1 MTAINY
7 KNAPNRGQIKK
18 LYQTAFPKEE
28 LLPWWLVRLL
38 TIQKCVNLT
47 GYYSGETFAGFTF
60 TATAGNI
67 LFILFFAV
75 EENSRGKGFGSEILQ
90 YLKDCNPGKTIVLNV
105 EPVDERAENNDQR
118 IRRMA
123 FYKKNGF
130 YDTGYNIREVGGVF
144 RVLATAPE
152 LDTAA
157 YGKVFRKMSLGLWRP
172 EMTKL
177 RKKG

>member
-1 MTAINY
+1 MIAKNY
-7 KNAPNRGQIKK
+7 KKAPDREKIKK

-38 TIQKCVNLT
+38 TIQKCVDLT
-47 GYYSGETFAGFTF
+47 GYYQEETFAGFTF

-67 LFILFFAV
+67 LFVLFFAV
-75 EENSRGKGFGSEILQ
+75 EDHRRGEGLGSAILQ
-90 YLKDCNPGKTIVLNV
+90 YLKDSNSGKTIVLNV

-123 FYKKNGF
+123 FYKKNGV
-130 YDTGYNIREVGGVF
+130 YDTGYNIREVGVVF
-144 RVLATAPE
+144 RGLATAPE

>member
-1 MTAINY
+1 MTATEY
-7 KNAPNRGQIKK
+7 KNAPNRGEIKK

-28 LLPWWLVRLL
+28 LLPWWIVRLL
-38 TIQKCVNLT
+38 NMQKRVSLT
-47 GYYSGETFAGFTF
+47 GYYHGETFAGFTF
-60 TATAGNI
+60 SATEGDI

-75 EENSRGKGFGSEILQ
+75 EESSRGKGLGSEILQ
-90 YLKDCNPGKTIVLNV
+90 YLKDSNPGKTIVLNV
-105 EPVDERAENNDQR
+105 EPLDESAENNDQR

-157 YGKVFRKMSLGLWRP
+157 YGKVFRKITLGLWRP
-172 EMTKL
+172 EMTKIE
-177 RKKG
+177 KME

>member
-1 MTAINY
+1 MIGKSY
-7 KNAPNRGQIKK
+7 KNAPHRGEIKR
-18 LYQTAFPKEE
+18 LYHTAFPKEE
-28 LLPWWLVRLL
+28 LLPWWIVRLL
-38 TIQKCVNLT
+38 TVQKCVDLT
-47 GYYSGETFAGFTF
+47 GYYKEDTFAGFTF
-60 TATAGNI
+60 TATTEDI
-67 LFILFFAV
+67 LFVLFFAV
-75 EENSRGKGFGSEILQ
+75 EDHRRGDGLGSAILQ
-90 YLKDCNPGKTIVLNV
+90 YMKDRNPGKTIVLNV

-144 RVLATAPE
+144 RVLATVPE

-172 EMTKL
+172 EM
-177 RKKG
+177 KK

>member
-1 MTAINY
+1 MIAKSY
-7 KNAPNRGQIKK
+7 KKAPDREKIKK

-28 LLPWWLVRLL
+28 LLPWWIVRLL
-38 TIQKCVNLT
+38 TVQKCVDLT
-47 GYYSGETFAGFTF
+47 GYYQEETFAGFTF

-67 LFILFFAV
+67 LFVLFFAV

-105 EPVDERAENNDQR
+105 EPLDASAENNHQR

-172 EMTKL
+172 EM
-177 RKKG
+177 KKSF

>member
-1 MTAINY
+1 MIAKSY
-7 KNAPNRGQIKK
+7 KKAPDRDKIKK

-28 LLPWWLVRLL
+28 LLPWWIVRLL
-38 TIQKCVNLT
+38 TIQKCVDLT
-47 GYYSGETFAGFTF
+47 GYYREETFAGFTF
-60 TATAGNI
+60 TATTEDI
-67 LFILFFAV
+67 LFVLFFAV

-90 YLKDCNPGKTIVLNV
+90 YLKDSNSGKTIVLNV

-172 EMTKL
+172 EMTKIE
-177 RKKG
+177 KKE

>member
-1 MTAINY
+1 MIGKSY
-7 KNAPNRGQIKK
+7 KNAPHRGEIKR
-18 LYQTAFPKEE
+18 LYHTAFPKEE
-28 LLPWWLVRLL
+28 LLPWWIVRLL
-38 TIQKCVNLT
+38 TVQKCVDLT
-47 GYYSGETFAGFTF
+47 GYYKEDTFAGFTF
-60 TATAGNI
+60 TATTEDI
-67 LFILFFAV
+67 LFVLFFAV
-75 EENSRGKGFGSEILQ
+75 EDHRRGDGLGSAILQ
-90 YLKDCNPGKTIVLNV
+90 YMKDRNPGKTIVLNV

-172 EMTKL
+172 EM
-177 RKKG
+177 KK

>member
-1 MTAINY
+1 MIGKSY
-7 KNAPNRGQIKK
+7 KNAPHRGEIKR
-18 LYQTAFPKEE
+18 LYHTAFPKEE
-28 LLPWWLVRLL
+28 LLPWWIVRLL
-38 TIQKCVNLT
+38 TVQKCVDLT
-47 GYYSGETFAGFTF
+47 GYYKEDTFAGFTF
-60 TATAGNI
+60 TATTEDI
-67 LFILFFAV
+67 LFVLFFAV
-75 EENSRGKGFGSEILQ
+75 EDKQRGQGLGSEILGCLQ
-90 YLKDCNPGKTIVLNV
+90 ENNPGKTIVLNV
-105 EPVDERAENNDQR
+105 EPLDEKAENNDQR

-172 EMTKL
+172 EM
-177 RKKG
+177 KKSF